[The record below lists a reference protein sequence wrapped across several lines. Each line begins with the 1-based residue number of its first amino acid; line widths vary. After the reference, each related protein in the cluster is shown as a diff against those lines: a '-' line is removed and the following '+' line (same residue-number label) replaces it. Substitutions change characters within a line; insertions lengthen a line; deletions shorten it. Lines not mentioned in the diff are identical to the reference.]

1 MSNNGRIRIISGQ
14 WRRRQIRF
22 AGSDDL
28 RPTPDAVR
36 ETLFNWLRN
45 VVCRATCLDL
55 FAGSGALGFE
65 AASRGAGSVVLV
77 EKNRRSF
84 ASLQENIRLLHAGEI
99 IEAYNAEALSYL
111 QGCTDQFSVIF
122 LDPPYTSNLLSA
134 TVRMIAARKIVQ
146 PGGYIYL
153 ENSKISAQT
162 PAVPE
167 DWNMI
172 RSMNRGNVSGLLY
185 QTASPVHNQA
195 EPCRGNPD

>member
-22 AGSDDL
+22 AGGQDL

-36 ETLFNWLRN
+36 ETLFNWLRGI
-45 VVCRATCLDL
+45 VCGATCLDL

-65 AASRGAGSVVLV
+65 AASRGASSVVLV
-77 EKNRRSF
+77 EKNKRSF
-84 ASLQENIRLLHAGEI
+84 AALKENIRLLDATDI
-99 IEAYNAEALSYL
+99 IKARNAEALSYL
-111 QGCTDQFSVIF
+111 KGCTTQFSIVF

-134 TVRMIAARKIVQ
+134 AVQTIATRKMVE

-153 ENSKISAQT
+153 ENRKTFAQVL
-162 PAVPE
+162 PVPE

-172 RSMNRGNVSGLLY
+172 RSMNRGDVSGSLY
-185 QTASPVHNQA
+185 QIASPSQHQVD
-195 EPCRGNPD
+195 PG